1 VLTLKLMN
9 RTTDNVRIVE
19 CGTVDIIR
27 NGEDTKIKVSI
38 RDEVLEFLVSDDL
51 NADYHI
57 AYVENARGS
66 TTEII
71 RPKGK

>member
-1 VLTLKLMN
+1 MLTLKLMN

-19 CGTVDIIR
+19 CDTVDIIR
-27 NGEDTKIKVSI
+27 NGEDTKIEVSV
-38 RDEVLEFLVSDDL
+38 RDEILEFLVSDDL
-51 NADYHI
+51 NAAYHI